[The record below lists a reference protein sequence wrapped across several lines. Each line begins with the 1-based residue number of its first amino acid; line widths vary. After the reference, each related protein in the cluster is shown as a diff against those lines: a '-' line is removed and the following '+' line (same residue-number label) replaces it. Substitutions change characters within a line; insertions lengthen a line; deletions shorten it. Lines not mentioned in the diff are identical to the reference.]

1 MKKALT
7 VVGARP
13 QFIKLSPVARAFE
26 GRFAHVI
33 VHTGQHYDDAMSRVF
48 FEDLVLPRPDYNLGV
63 GSGTHAMQTGSM
75 MTELEPLILA
85 EKPDVVVVYGD
96 TKPDVVVVYGDT
108 NSTLAGALVAAKLN
122 IPVAH
127 IEAGLRSFNREMPEE
142 INRIVTDRVSQ
153 FLFCPTETALQ
164 NLSREGM
171 GVSSKLVGDVMLDAL
186 LLHEHLIPHHH
197 SVLTRLNIQPR
208 GYYLATVHRASN
220 TDNAENLRTIIDAID
235 TLDSP
240 VILPLHPRTR
250 SFMELHKV
258 HFAERHN
265 IRFIEPVGYLD
276 MLALQSHAKKVLTD
290 SGGIQKEAY
299 CLGTPCVTLRTET
312 EWTETLEGGWNIL
325 AGVDKHAIVDAAGV
339 LPFGKPQRDRYGK
352 GDASRLIA
360 DVLGENLP

>member
-26 GRFAHVI
+26 GKFAHVI

-48 FEDLVLPRPDYNLGV
+48 FEDLVLPSPDYNLGV

-96 TKPDVVVVYGDT
+96 T

-127 IEAGLRSFNREMPEE
+127 IEAGLRSFNRDMPEE

-171 GVSSKLVGDVMLDAL
+171 GKSAKLVGDVMLDAL

-197 SVLTRLNIQPR
+197 SILTRLNIQPR

-220 TDNAENLRTIIDAID
+220 TDNPENLRTIIDAID

-250 SFMELHKV
+250 TFMELHKV

-312 EWTETLEGGWNIL
+312 EWTETLDGGWNIL
-325 AGVDKHAIVDAAGV
+325 TGVDKHAIAAAAKA
-339 LPFGKPQRDRYGK
+339 LPFGKPQRDCYGK

-360 DVLGENLP
+360 DVLAESLP